1 MKKRVKGFAKSA
13 LSLSL
18 AATAL
23 FGLGAC
29 DDDSAGS
36 GSSSGSLNGGGYP
49 LKFETVYAMAQEAGF
64 TGTMDELIE
73 LFKGAAGAQGEKGDK
88 GDKGD
93 TGAAGPQGDK
103 GDKGD
108 TGAAGPQGE
117 KGDKGDKG
125 DTGAAGPQG
134 VGIKNAEINAA
145 GELVITLT
153 DDRVINCGKVTGSGS
168 GETGAPDTQLAS
180 ELAAALSATELKGV
194 NFRAETVNGSSLNV
208 IDGKADFTRE
218 GFYADMVTYSA
229 FSDGGQSYNAMYFR
243 GDAAYEADWQN
254 GGGNMAVNFETIY
267 KMAVEQGFE
276 GSVDELQKFAEDW
289 GVDENGNAYIVI
301 FGEWMDLGP
310 IAGGG
315 SEGAQYATVNEF
327 LEAISSGE
335 YLLKKY
341 NVESGGM
348 VAFSSPFVM
357 KVLKN
362 VPAALGGTAAATADG
377 YALTYNIAQTA
388 EQLYETARLLAA
400 AVDADKTMTVGEA
413 IEYAPVK
420 SLLQSLLNGVT
431 AQETADF
438 VKLVMA
444 AQGGEMTDDVFYQV
458 FPRPAAE
465 ADAWAYLGA
474 CLSSETVGEAF
485 LGAPAALG
493 TLNVYDL
500 LCGAIYGIDTT
511 GLPDALLPSMENAVK
526 SFWETLRTNAENS
539 MGTWLQML
547 FSKDAPEITFLFDAD
562 KKLVAVEAE
571 AKIVGETA
579 YGRNMMTVSARADFL
594 NAAPEL
600 FDLTGCKCIAGYTY
614 AAAEETKSVSV
625 SFRGVGEVTRYF
637 NDQTGAQLFEAYLD
651 TGAQIMF
658 TVRDYGELWFTTQNN
673 SGRLEKDYDG
683 GWYYYDENGEQVFVE
698 KEYIY
703 SLDKYYFDE
712 KAGQFYLL
720 ENETFYL
727 VSVDKETGAM
737 TKGEAADYIRAK
749 SNQEE
754 TEVVATFDITFTV
767 ADNTATTV
775 VKCGDQI
782 LGTVSQALNTEIDTI
797 YLFSFGGKVDDT
809 SRSEQIE
816 IREITINGVTYTD
829 VHLYISLDV
838 YFVEISGDYG
848 REVIEFS
855 AAGTPVV
862 ETIA

>member
-1 MKKRVKGFAKSA
+1 M
-13 LSLSL
+13 
-18 AATAL
+18 
-23 FGLGAC
+23 
-29 DDDSAGS
+29 
-36 GSSSGSLNGGGYP
+36 
-49 LKFETVYAMAQEAGF
+49 
-64 TGTMDELIE
+64 
-73 LFKGAAGAQGEKGDK
+73 
-88 GDKGD
+88 
-93 TGAAGPQGDK
+93 
-103 GDKGD
+103 
-108 TGAAGPQGE
+108 
-117 KGDKGDKG
+117 
-125 DTGAAGPQG
+125 
-134 VGIKNAEINAA
+134 
-145 GELVITLT
+145 ITLT
-153 DDRVINCGKVTGSGS
+153 DDRVINCGKVTGGGS
-168 GETGAPDTQLAS
+168 GETGTPDTQLAA

-194 NFRAETVNGSSLNV
+194 NFRAEAVIGSSLNV

-218 GFYADMVTYSA
+218 GFYADMVTYSTL
-229 FSDGGQSYNAMYFR
+229 SSGGQSYNAMYFR
-243 GDAAYEADWQN
+243 GDAAYEANWQN
-254 GGGNMAVNFETIY
+254 GGNVDVSFDAIY
-267 KMAVEQGFE
+267 KMVVEKGYFDGPIE
-276 GSVDELQKFAEDW
+276 ELKKFAEDW

-301 FGEWMDLGP
+301 GGERIDLGP
-310 IAGGG
+310 ITGGG
-315 SEGAQYATVNEF
+315 SEEASYATVNEF

-400 AVDADKTMTVGEA
+400 AVDADKAMTVGEA

-420 SLLQSLLNGVT
+420 SLLQNLLKGVT
-431 AQETADF
+431 AQETVDF
-438 VKLVMA
+438 VKMTMA
-444 AQGGEMTDDVFYQV
+444 AQGGEMTDEAFYQV

-485 LGAPAALG
+485 LGAPVALG

-526 SFWETLRTNAENS
+526 SFWETLRTNAEHS
-539 MGTWLQML
+539 IGGWKQML

-562 KKLVAVEAE
+562 KKLVAAEAE

-594 NAAPEL
+594 DAAPEL

-625 SFRGVGEVTRYF
+625 RFRAFGEVTRYF
-637 NDQTGAQLFEAYLD
+637 NDQTGAQLLEAYLD
-651 TGAQIMF
+651 AGAQIMF

-797 YLFSFGGKVDDT
+797 YIFSFGGKVDDT
-809 SRSEQIE
+809 SRFEQIE

-829 VHLYISLDV
+829 VYLYISLDV
-838 YFVEISGDYG
+838 YRVEIGGDG
-848 REVIEFS
+848 QEIIEFF

>member
-93 TGAAGPQGDK
+93 TGAAGLQGE
-103 GDKGD
+103 KGD
-108 TGAAGPQGE
+108 TGAAGL
-117 KGDKGDKG
+117 
-125 DTGAAGPQG
+125 AG
-134 VGIKNAEINAA
+134 VGIKNAEINSA

-168 GETGAPDTQLAS
+168 GETGAPDTQLAA

-194 NFRAETVNGSSLNV
+194 NFRAESV
-208 IDGKADFTRE
+208 IGASFNIVDGKADFTRE
-218 GFYADMVTYSA
+218 GFYADMITYSTL
-229 FSDGGQSYNAMYFR
+229 SDGGQSYNAMYFR
-243 GDAAYEADWQN
+243 GDAAYEANWQN
-254 GGGNMAVNFETIY
+254 GGGNVDVSFDTIY
-267 KMAVEQGFE
+267 KMVVEQGFE
-276 GSVDELQKFAEDW
+276 VSIDELMKFAEDW
-289 GVDENGNAYIVI
+289 GVENGNAYIVI
-301 FGEWMDLGP
+301 GGERIDLGP
-310 IAGGG
+310 ITGGG
-315 SEGAQYATVNEF
+315 SEESQYATVNE
-327 LEAISSGE
+327 LLAAISSGE

-362 VPAALGGTAAATADG
+362 VPAVLGGTAEATADG
-377 YALTYNIAQTA
+377 YALTYNIAQTM
-388 EQLYETARLLAA
+388 EKLYDTARLLAA

-420 SLLQSLLNGVT
+420 SLLQSLLKGVT

-438 VKLVMA
+438 AKLVMS
-444 AQGGEMTDDVFYQV
+444 AQNGEMPDETFYQA
-458 FPRPAAE
+458 FPRPEAE
-465 ADAWAYLGA
+465 ADAWTYLGA

-500 LCGAIYGIDTT
+500 LCGAIYGIDTA

-547 FSKDAPEITFLFDAD
+547 FSDAAPEITFLFDAD
-562 KKLVAVEAE
+562 KKLVAAE
-571 AKIVGETA
+571 AAVKIVGETDG
-579 YGRNMMTVSARADFL
+579 GRDVMTVSARADFL
-594 NAAPEL
+594 PAAPEL

-625 SFRGVGEVTRYF
+625 SFRGFGEVTRYF

-651 TGAQIMF
+651 AGAGVMF
-658 TVRDYGELWFTTQNN
+658 TVRDYGEIYFATSTG

-683 GWYYYDENGEQVFVE
+683 GWYYYDDNKEQIFVE
-698 KEYIY
+698 EEYIY

-712 KAGQFYLL
+712 TEKQFYLL
-720 ENETFYL
+720 ENEAFYL
-727 VSVDKETGAM
+727 VSFDKETGAM
-737 TKGEAADYIRAK
+737 TKGEVADYIRAE
-749 SNQEE
+749 SNREE
-754 TEVVATFDITFTV
+754 TKVTATFDITFTV

-782 LGTVSQALNTEIDTI
+782 LGTVSQALKTEIDTI
-797 YLFSFGGKVDDT
+797 YLFSFGGRVDEP
-809 SRSEQIE
+809 SRFEQIE

-829 VHLYISLDV
+829 VHLYISLDA
-838 YFVEISGDYG
+838 YRVEIGSDHGH
-848 REVIEFS
+848 EAVEFS

>member
-88 GDKGD
+88 GDKGN
-93 TGAAGPQGDK
+93 
-103 GDKGD
+103 KGD
-108 TGAAGPQGE
+108 TGAAGL
-117 KGDKGDKG
+117 
-125 DTGAAGPQG
+125 AG

-168 GETGAPDTQLAS
+168 GETGAPDTQLAA

-194 NFRAETVNGSSLNV
+194 NFRAEAV
-208 IDGKADFTRE
+208 IGTSFKIVDGKADFTRE
-218 GFYADMVTYSA
+218 GFYADMVTYSTL
-229 FSDGGQSYNAMYFR
+229 SDGGQRYNAMYFR
-243 GDAAYEADWQN
+243 GDAAYEANWQN
-254 GGGNMAVNFETIY
+254 GGNGGNVDVSFDTIY
-267 KMAVEQGFE
+267 KMAVEKGLFE
-276 GSVDELQKFAEDW
+276 GSIDDFKKYAKDW
-289 GVDENGNAYIVI
+289 GVENGNAYIVI
-301 FGEWMDLGP
+301 GGERIDLGP
-310 IAGGG
+310 ITGGG
-315 SEGAQYATVNEF
+315 SEESQYATVNE
-327 LEAISSGE
+327 LLAAISSGE

-362 VPAALGGTAAATADG
+362 VPAVLGGTAEATADG

-388 EQLYETARLLAA
+388 EQLYDTARLLAA

-420 SLLQSLLNGVT
+420 SLLQSLLKGVT

-438 VKLVMA
+438 AKLVMS
-444 AQGGEMTDDVFYQV
+444 AQNGEMTDEIFYQA
-458 FPRPAAE
+458 FPRPEAE

-474 CLSSETVGEAF
+474 CLFSETVGEAF

-493 TLNVYDL
+493 TLNVYDM
-500 LCGAIYGIDTT
+500 LCGAIYGVDTA

-526 SFWETLRTNAENS
+526 SFWESQRANAENS
-539 MGTWLQML
+539 NSSYWYKML

-562 KKLVAVEAE
+562 KKLVAAE
-571 AKIVGETA
+571 AAVKIVGETDG
-579 YGRNMMTVSARADFL
+579 GRDVMTVSARADFL
-594 NAAPEL
+594 GAAPEL

-637 NDQTGAQLFEAYLD
+637 NDQTGVQLLEAYLD
-651 TGAQIMF
+651 AGAQVMF
-658 TVRDYGELWFTTQNN
+658 TVYDYGKISYTTANQYGTLEQDCD
-673 SGRLEKDYDG
+673 GR
-683 GWYYYDENGEQVFVE
+683 WYYYDDNKEQIFVE
-698 KEYIY
+698 EEYIY

-712 KAGQFYLL
+712 TEKQFYLL
-720 ENETFYL
+720 ENEAFYL
-727 VSVDKETGAM
+727 VSFDKETGAM
-737 TKGEAADYIRAK
+737 TKGEVADYIRAE
-749 SNQEE
+749 SNREE
-754 TEVVATFDITFTV
+754 TEVAATFDITFTV

-782 LGTVSQALNTEIDTI
+782 WGPVSQALKTEADTI
-797 YLFSFGGKVDDT
+797 YLFSFGGRVDNP
-809 SRSEQIE
+809 SRFEQIE

-829 VHLYISLDV
+829 VYLYISLDV
-838 YFVEISGDYG
+838 YRVEIGGDG
-848 REVIEFS
+848 QEIIEFS

>member
-18 AATAL
+18 AAIAL

-93 TGAAGPQGDK
+93 TGAAGSQ
-103 GDKGD
+103 
-108 TGAAGPQGE
+108 
-117 KGDKGDKG
+117 GDKGDKG

-153 DDRVINCGKVTGSGS
+153 DDRVINCGKVTGGGS
-168 GETGAPDTQLAS
+168 GETGTPDTRLAT

-194 NFRAETVNGSSLNV
+194 NFRAESVSGTSFYLV
-208 IDGKADFTRE
+208 DGKADFTHE
-218 GFYADMVTYSA
+218 GFYADMITYSTL
-229 FSDGGQSYNAMYFR
+229 SDGGQSYNAMYFR
-243 GDAAYEADWQN
+243 GDAAYGANWQN
-254 GGGNMAVNFETIY
+254 GGNGGNVDVSFDTIY
-267 KMAVEQGFE
+267 KMAIEQGRFNGSIEEFE
-276 GSVDELQKFAEDW
+276 KFVEKY
-289 GVDENGNAYIVI
+289 GVENGNAFIVI
-301 FGEWMDLGP
+301 NGGEWIDLGP
-310 IAGGG
+310 ITGGG
-315 SEGAQYATVNEF
+315 SEAPQYATVNE
-327 LEAISSGE
+327 LLAAISSGE

-341 NVESGGM
+341 NVESGGAAM
-348 VAFSSPFVM
+348 FTSPFVM

-362 VPAALGGTAAATADG
+362 VPAVLGGTAEATADG
-377 YALTYNIAQTA
+377 YALTYSIAQTM
-388 EQLYETARLLAA
+388 EGLYDTARLLAA

-526 SFWETLRTNAENS
+526 SFWETLRTNAEYS
-539 MGTWLQML
+539 SGAWLQML
-547 FSKDAPEITFLFDAD
+547 FSDAAPEITFLFDAD

-594 NAAPEL
+594 DAAPEL

-625 SFRGVGEVTRYF
+625 SFRGFGEVTRYF

-809 SRSEQIE
+809 SRFEQIE

>member
-18 AATAL
+18 AAIAL

-93 TGAAGPQGDK
+93 TGAAGSQ
-103 GDKGD
+103 
-108 TGAAGPQGE
+108 
-117 KGDKGDKG
+117 GDKGDKG

-153 DDRVINCGKVTGSGS
+153 DDRVINCGKVTGGGS
-168 GETGAPDTQLAS
+168 GETGTPDTRLAT

-194 NFRAETVNGSSLNV
+194 NFRAESVSGTSFYLV
-208 IDGKADFTRE
+208 DGKADFTHE
-218 GFYADMVTYSA
+218 GFYADMITYSTL
-229 FSDGGQSYNAMYFR
+229 SDGGQSYNAMYFR
-243 GDAAYEADWQN
+243 GDAAYGANWQN
-254 GGGNMAVNFETIY
+254 GGNGGNVDVSFDTIY
-267 KMAVEQGFE
+267 KMAIEQGRFNGSIEEFE
-276 GSVDELQKFAEDW
+276 KFVEKY
-289 GVDENGNAYIVI
+289 GVENGNAFIVI
-301 FGEWMDLGP
+301 NGGEWIDLGP
-310 IAGGG
+310 ITGGG
-315 SEGAQYATVNEF
+315 SEAPQYATVNE
-327 LEAISSGE
+327 LLAAISSGE

-341 NVESGGM
+341 NVESGGAAM
-348 VAFSSPFVM
+348 FTSPFVM

-362 VPAALGGTAAATADG
+362 VPAVLGGTAEATADG
-377 YALTYNIAQTA
+377 YALTYSIAQTM
-388 EQLYETARLLAA
+388 EGLYDTARLLAA

-526 SFWETLRTNAENS
+526 SFWETLRTNAEYS
-539 MGTWLQML
+539 SGAWLQML
-547 FSKDAPEITFLFDAD
+547 FSDAAPEITFLFDAD
-562 KKLVAVEAE
+562 KKLVAAE
-571 AKIVGETA
+571 ADVKLVSETA
-579 YGRNMMTVSARADFL
+579 YGRDVMTLSARADFL
-594 NAAPEL
+594 GAAPEL

-625 SFRGVGEVTRYF
+625 SFRGFGEVTRYF
-637 NDQTGAQLFEAYLD
+637 NDETGAQLFEAYLD
-651 TGAQIMF
+651 AGAGVMF
-658 TVRDYGELWFTTQNN
+658 TVRDYGEIYFATSTG

-683 GWYYYDENGEQVFVE
+683 GWYYYNENGEQVFVE

-712 KAGQFYLL
+712 KSGQFYLL

-727 VSVDKETGAM
+727 SSFDKETGAM
-737 TKGEAADYIRAK
+737 TKGEVADYIRAE
-749 SNQEE
+749 SNREE
-754 TEVVATFDITFTV
+754 TEVAATFDITFTV
-767 ADNTATTV
+767 ADNTATTI

-797 YLFSFGGKVDDT
+797 YLFSFGGRVDEP
-809 SRSEQIE
+809 SRFEQIE

-829 VHLYISLDV
+829 VYLYISLDV
-838 YFVEISGDYG
+838 YRVEIGGDG
-848 REVIEFS
+848 QEIIEFF